1 MSMSP
6 LSARMDRRRFLTT
19 GCKAAA
25 GVTALALTQKSLFAA
40 SSGSSFTP
48 LMSIGF
54 ANALPANGTTMRLA
68 DAASIYVPDPTFIS
82 RGARVS
88 VVASAR
94 AAKRTNDDGVAV
106 DASMPAYGNPR
117 FRFWSAGGD
126 SVNGN
131 LGFTVPVPATSGINL
146 VARRVKRTTTKDDTA
161 TAPPA
166 DVDPVPFTLSLGGV
180 AGPKLQRGI
189 YVIALRQNAGDTIT
203 DWSRFS
209 IAASNGA
216 YSVDGAGFAWVML
229 KIDYAT

>member
-1 MSMSP
+1 
-6 LSARMDRRRFLTT
+6 MDRRRFLAA

-25 GVTALALTQKSLFAA
+25 GVTALVLTQKRLFAA
-40 SSGSSFTP
+40 SSESDFSP

-54 ANALPANGTTMRLA
+54 APALPPDDAFVRLA
-68 DAASIYVPDPTFIS
+68 DAASISLPDPTFIS

-94 AAKRTNDDGVAV
+94 GARHTNDDGVAL

-117 FRFWSAGGD
+117 FRFWSAAGD
-126 SVNGN
+126 RVSGN
-131 LGFTVPVPATSGINL
+131 LGFSVAVPATSGINL
-146 VARRVKRTTTKDDTA
+146 VARRVQRTAKKDEGART
-161 TAPPA
+161 PPI
-166 DVDPVPFTLSLGGV
+166 DVDPAPFTLTLGGV

-189 YVIALRQNAGDTIT
+189 YVVALRESAGETMA

-209 IAASNGA
+209 IAAHGGV